1 RNHGRSPH
9 SEQQD
14 FMLMAQDIE
23 TLCRDL
29 SLDKV
34 HVLGH
39 SLGGKVAMQFA
50 ALQPEWLDK
59 LVVVD
64 ISPRQYFSEH
74 TPLMD
79 AMMALNLDQYSS
91 RKEVDEAL
99 ADDIQDP
106 GVRQFLLNC
115 IRAAICQKIRWRPS
129 LTW

>member
-1 RNHGRSPH
+1 
-9 SEQQD
+9 
-14 FMLMAQDIE
+14 MAQDIE